1 MSNMTENKI
10 QLSTALALSS
20 DRASLYSDVSGL
32 SLQSLYYANHGSF
45 PSCFMP
51 SIDQKSS
58 DYRYNT
64 KELLRELKED
74 KSILDLQYVTYT
86 NYNIDKKESRVG
98 VCLAIPSKKIY
109 ARIETDVEESYFLYD
124 DSMEDE
130 FNWFNEVLMKH
141 YYKLDVEKNNIWK
154 IAAIQGGYTLLKSKI
169 NECADLDI
177 NKLYNDDFADEDSK
191 IKEFIAADNQSG
203 LIILHGEKGTGKTT
217 YIRNLI
223 TSNPEKK
230 FVFVPAGLIPL
241 LGDPSFATFLGS
253 LTNSVIILEDCEG
266 AIKSR
271 KSSGNGSA
279 VSLIL
284 NMTDGLLSDDLC
296 TKFICTFNDDTKNID
311 EALLRKGRLVSKYEF
326 KKLNKDK
333 SDALLAE
340 LYTFDE
346 NEDLPHKDMTLAD
359 IFNYKERSYDN
370 ERKSII

>member
-1 MSNMTENKI
+1 MTEIKN
-10 QLSTALALSS
+10 QLSTSLALRS

-32 SLQSLYYANHGSF
+32 SLQSLYYANHGTF

-51 SIDQKSS
+51 SLDAKSI

-64 KELLRELKED
+64 KTLLKELKEMKELED
-74 KSILDLQYVTYT
+74 FQYVTYT
-86 NYNIDKKESRVG
+86 NYNMDKKEGRIG
-98 VCLAIPSKKIY
+98 ICLAIPSKKIY

-124 DSMEDE
+124 DSDE
-130 FNWFNEVLMKH
+130 ESFNWFNDILMKH
-141 YYKLDVEKNNIWK
+141 YYKLDAEKNNIWK
-154 IAAIQGGYTLLKSKI
+154 IAAVQGGYTLLKSKI

-177 NKLYNDDFADEDSK
+177 TKLYNDDFVDEDAK
-191 IKEFIAADNQSG
+191 IKEFIAADNKSG

-223 TSNPEKK
+223 TNNPEKK

-241 LGDPSFATFLGS
+241 LGDPSFATFLGT

-271 KSSGNGSA
+271 KSSGNSSA

-296 TKFICTFNDDTKNID
+296 TKFVCTFNDDTKNID

-326 KKLNKDK
+326 KKLEKNKA
-333 SDALLAE
+333 DALLAE
-340 LYTFDE
+340 LYTFGE
-346 NEDLPHKDMTLAD
+346 NEDLPHKDLTLAD
-359 IFNYKERSYDN
+359 IFNYEERSYDN
-370 ERKSII
+370 DRKSII